1 MGFHP
6 GHPVAGPMMEWWIVY
21 LLMGLF
27 VGFFA
32 GLLGI
37 GGGLILVTLMV
48 YLFTVQGFPE
58 DRILHIA
65 LGTSIASIVFT
76 SISSLLAHHKHGA
89 VRWDIVRASI
99 PGLIVG
105 TLLGTLVA
113 DQLKS
118 KYLAIFFVIFVYY
131 SAVQM
136 FLNAKPKPSRQ
147 LPGALGLNLA
157 AVVVGILSALV
168 GVGGGVM
175 TIPLMSLCNV
185 PMRNAIGTSAAL
197 GLPIAIAGTVGFSAT
212 GLDKDHLPPFSFGY
226 VYLPALIGIVFGTLV
241 TVPWGAKM
249 AHSMPVPRLKKIFAV
264 ILFILATRML
274 WTLF

>member
-1 MGFHP
+1 
-6 GHPVAGPMMEWWIVY
+6 MEWWIIY

-48 YLFTVQGFPE
+48 YLFTLQGFPA
-58 DRILHIA
+58 DRLLHLA
-65 LGTSIASIVFT
+65 LGTSITSIVFT
-76 SISSLLAHHKHGA
+76 SISSLRAHHKHGA
-89 VRWDIVRASI
+89 VRWDILRTAV
-99 PGLIVG
+99 PGLVIG

-118 KYLAIFFVIFVYY
+118 KYLAIFFVIFVYC

-136 FLNAKPKPSRQ
+136 FADIKPKATRQ
-147 LPGALGLNLA
+147 LPGKAGMTSV
-157 AVVVGILSALV
+157 AVIVGVFSSMV

-185 PMRNAIGTSAAL
+185 PMRQVIGTSAAL
-197 GLPIAIAGTVGFSAT
+197 GLPIALAGTVGFIVM
-212 GLDKDHLPPFSFGY
+212 GLGKDHLPALSFGY
-226 VYLPALIGIVFGTLV
+226 VYLPALAGIVLGTFV

-249 AHSMPVPRLKKIFAV
+249 AHNMPVTRLKKIFAV

-274 WTLF
+274 WSLI

>member
-1 MGFHP
+1 MDL
-6 GHPVAGPMMEWWIVY
+6 WWMVY

-37 GGGLILVTLMV
+37 GGGLMLVTLMV
-48 YLFTVQGFPE
+48 YLFTLQGFPA
-58 DRILHIA
+58 DRLLHLA

-76 SISSLLAHHKHGA
+76 SLASLRAHQKHGA
-89 VRWDIVRASI
+89 VRWDILRAAV
-99 PGLIVG
+99 PGLVVG
-105 TLLGTLVA
+105 TLLGAVVA

-136 FLNAKPKPSRQ
+136 FANVKPKPTRQ
-147 LPGALGLNLA
+147 LPDKPGMTVAAL
-157 AVVVGILSALV
+157 VIGIVSSLV

-175 TIPLMSLCNV
+175 TIPFMSLCNV
-185 PMRNAIGTSAAL
+185 PMRQAIGTSAAL
-197 GLPIAIAGTVGFSAT
+197 GLPIAIAGTVGFIVT
-212 GLDKDHLPPFSFGY
+212 GLGKDHLPALSVGY
-226 VYLPALIGIVFGTLV
+226 VYLPALIGIVLGTFI
-241 TVPWGAKM
+241 TVPWGARLT
-249 AHSMPVPRLKKIFAV
+249 HRMPVSTLKKTFAV

-274 WTLF
+274 WSLF

>member
-1 MGFHP
+1 
-6 GHPVAGPMMEWWIVY
+6 MEWWIVY

-58 DRILHIA
+58 DRLLHLA

-76 SISSLLAHHKHGA
+76 SISSLRAHHKHGA
-89 VRWDIVRASI
+89 VRWDIVRMAV
-99 PGLIVG
+99 PGLVVG
-105 TLLGTLVA
+105 TLLGTVVA

-136 FLNAKPKPSRQ
+136 FANVKPKPSRQ
-147 LPGALGLNLA
+147 LPGKTGMT
-157 AVVVGILSALV
+157 VVTVIVGIVSSFV

-185 PMRNAIGTSAAL
+185 PMRQTIGTSAAL
-197 GLPIAIAGTVGFSAT
+197 GLPIAIAGTVGFIFT
-212 GLDKDHLPPFSFGY
+212 GLGKDHLPALSVGY
-226 VYLPALIGIVFGTLV
+226 VYLPALVGIVIGTFV

-249 AHSMPVPRLKKIFAV
+249 AHTMPVTRLKKIFAV
-264 ILFILATRML
+264 ILFILATKML
-274 WTLF
+274 WSLL

>member
-1 MGFHP
+1 
-6 GHPVAGPMMEWWIVY
+6 MEWWILY

-48 YLFTVQGFPE
+48 YMFTVQGFPA
-58 DRILHIA
+58 DRLLHLA

-76 SISSLLAHHKHGA
+76 SISSLRAHHKHGA
-89 VRWDIVRASI
+89 VRWDILRSAI
-99 PGLIVG
+99 PGLV
-105 TLLGTLVA
+105 LGTSFGTFVA
-113 DQLKS
+113 DQLNS

-136 FLNAKPKPSRQ
+136 FANVKPKPTRQ
-147 LPGALGLNLA
+147 LPGNIGMT
-157 AVVVGILSALV
+157 VVTIIVGIVSSLV

-185 PMRNAIGTSAAL
+185 PMRQTIGTSAAL
-197 GLPIAIAGTVGFSAT
+197 GLPIAIAGTVGFIVT
-212 GLDKDHLPPFSFGY
+212 GLGKNHLPPLSVGY
-226 VYLPALIGIVFGTLV
+226 VYLPALVGIVIGTFV
-241 TVPWGAKM
+241 TVPWGAKA
-249 AHSMPVPRLKKIFAV
+249 AHTLPVTALKKIFAV
-264 ILFILATRML
+264 ILFILASKML
-274 WTLF
+274 WSLF

>member
-1 MGFHP
+1 
-6 GHPVAGPMMEWWIVY
+6 MMEWWIVY

-27 VGFFA
+27 VGWFA

-48 YLFTVQGFPE
+48 YLFTLQAFPA
-58 DRILHIA
+58 DRIVHMA

-76 SISSLLAHHKHGA
+76 SISSLRAHHKHGA
-89 VRWDIVRASI
+89 VRWDIVRGAV

-105 TLLGTLVA
+105 TLLGTVVA
-113 DQLKS
+113 DLLES

-136 FLNAKPKPSRQ
+136 FVNAKPKPSRQ
-147 LPGALGLNLA
+147 LPGTAGLSVT
-157 AVVVGILSALV
+157 AVIVGIVSALV

-175 TIPLMSLCNV
+175 TIPLMSMCNV

-197 GLPIAIAGTVGFSAT
+197 GLPIAIAGAVGFIAT
-212 GLDKDHLPPFSFGY
+212 GLGKDHLPPYSIGY
-226 VYLPALIGIVFGTLV
+226 VYLPALIGIVIGTLI
-241 TVPWGAKM
+241 TVPWGARM
-249 AHSMPVPRLKKIFAV
+249 AHTMAVPHLKKIFAV

>member
-1 MGFHP
+1 
-6 GHPVAGPMMEWWIVY
+6 MELWWIIY

-48 YLFTVQGFPE
+48 YLFTLQGFPA
-58 DRILHIA
+58 DRLLHLA

-76 SISSLLAHHKHGA
+76 SVSSLRAHHKHGA
-89 VRWDIVRASI
+89 VRWDIVRAAV
-99 PGLIVG
+99 PGLITG
-105 TLLGTLVA
+105 TLLGTIVA

-118 KYLAIFFVIFVYY
+118 QYLAVFFVIFVYY
-131 SAVQM
+131 SAVRM
-136 FLNAKPKPSRQ
+136 FADVKPKPTRQ
-147 LPGALGLNLA
+147 LPGRIGMTTV
-157 AVVVGILSALV
+157 AVAVGVVSSLV

-175 TIPLMSLCNV
+175 TIPLMNLCNV
-185 PMRNAIGTSAAL
+185 PMRQAIGTSAAL
-197 GLPIAIAGTVGFSAT
+197 GLPIAVAGTIGFILT
-212 GLDKDHLPPFSFGY
+212 GLGKDHLPALSLGY
-226 VYLPALIGIVFGTLV
+226 VYLPALVGIVVGTFV

-249 AHSMPVPRLKKIFAV
+249 THRMPGATLKRIFAV

-274 WTLF
+274 WSLF

>member
-1 MGFHP
+1 
-6 GHPVAGPMMEWWIVY
+6 MEWWIVY

-48 YLFTVQGFPE
+48 YLFTVQGFPA
-58 DRILHIA
+58 DRLLHLA
-65 LGTSIASIVFT
+65 LGTSITSIVFT
-76 SISSLLAHHKHGA
+76 SISSLRAHHKHGA
-89 VRWDIVRASI
+89 VRWDILRAAV

-105 TLLGTLVA
+105 TLLGTVVA
-113 DQLKS
+113 DQLQS
-118 KYLAIFFVIFVYY
+118 KYLAIFFVIFVYC

-136 FLNAKPKPSRQ
+136 FADVKPKPTRQ
-147 LPGALGLNLA
+147 LPGKAGVSVV
-157 AVVVGILSALV
+157 AVIVGIVSSLV

-185 PMRNAIGTSAAL
+185 PMRQAIGTSAAL
-197 GLPIAIAGTVGFSAT
+197 GLPIAVAGTVGFIVT
-212 GLDKDHLPPFSFGY
+212 GLGKDHLPALSLGY
-226 VYLPALIGIVFGTLV
+226 VYLPALIGIVIGTFV

-249 AHSMPVPRLKKIFAV
+249 AHSMPVTTLKKIFAV

-274 WTLF
+274 WSLS

>member
-1 MGFHP
+1 
-6 GHPVAGPMMEWWIVY
+6 MEWWIVY

-48 YLFTVQGFPE
+48 YLFTVQGFPA
-58 DRILHIA
+58 DRLLHLA
-65 LGTSIASIVFT
+65 LGTSITSIVFT
-76 SISSLLAHHKHGA
+76 SISSLRAHHQHGA
-89 VRWDIVRASI
+89 VRWDILRIAV

-105 TLLGTLVA
+105 TLLGTVVA
-113 DQLKS
+113 DLLKS

-136 FLNAKPKPSRQ
+136 FANIKPKPTRQ
-147 LPGALGLNLA
+147 LPGKVGMSIA
-157 AVVVGILSALV
+157 AVIVGIVSSLV

-185 PMRNAIGTSAAL
+185 PMRQAIGTSAAL
-197 GLPIAIAGTVGFSAT
+197 GLPIAVAGTVGYMVN
-212 GLDKDHLPPFSFGY
+212 GLGKDHLPALSVGY
-226 VYLPALIGIVFGTLV
+226 VYVPALVGIVVGTFI
-241 TVPWGAKM
+241 TVPWGAKL
-249 AHSMPVPRLKKIFAV
+249 AHTMPVTRLQKIFAV

>member
-1 MGFHP
+1 
-6 GHPVAGPMMEWWIVY
+6 MEWWIVY

-58 DRILHIA
+58 DRLLHLA
-65 LGTSIASIVFT
+65 LGTSIASIIFT
-76 SISSLLAHHKHGA
+76 SISSLRAHHKHGA
-89 VRWDIVRASI
+89 VRWDILRMAV
-99 PGLIVG
+99 PGLVVG
-105 TLLGTLVA
+105 TLLGTVVA

-131 SAVQM
+131 SAMQM
-136 FLNAKPKPSRQ
+136 FANVKPKPTWQ
-147 LPGALGLNLA
+147 LPGKAGMTAVAVIVGL
-157 AVVVGILSALV
+157 ISSLV

-175 TIPLMSLCNV
+175 TIPLMNLSNV
-185 PMRNAIGTSAAL
+185 PMRQTIGTSAAL
-197 GLPIAIAGTVGFSAT
+197 GLPIAIAGTVGFIFT
-212 GLDKDHLPPFSFGY
+212 GLGKDHLPALSVGY
-226 VYLPALIGIVFGTLV
+226 VYLPALVGIVIGTFI

-249 AHSMPVPRLKKIFAV
+249 AHTMPVTRLQKIFAV
-264 ILFILATRML
+264 ILFILATKML
-274 WTLF
+274 WSLF

>member
-1 MGFHP
+1 
-6 GHPVAGPMMEWWIVY
+6 MEWWIVY

-27 VGFFA
+27 VGWFA

-48 YLFTVQGFPE
+48 YLFTLQGFPA
-58 DRILHIA
+58 DRIVHMA
-65 LGTSIASIVFT
+65 LGTSITSIIFT
-76 SISSLLAHHKHGA
+76 SISSLRAHHKHGA
-89 VRWDIVRASI
+89 VRWDIVRASAA
-99 PGLIVG
+99 GLIVG

-118 KYLAIFFVIFVYY
+118 KYLAIFFVVFVYY

-136 FLNAKPKPSRQ
+136 FVNAKPKPSRQ
-147 LPGALGLNLA
+147 LPGPLGLNVA
-157 AVVVGILSALV
+157 AVGIGVVSALV

-197 GLPIAIAGTVGFSAT
+197 GLPIAIAGAIGFIAT
-212 GLDKDHLPPFSFGY
+212 GIGKDHLPPYSVGY
-226 VYLPALIGIVFGTLV
+226 VYVPALIGIVLGTLV

-249 AHSMPVPRLKKIFAV
+249 AHTMPVPRLKKIFAV
-264 ILFILATRML
+264 ILFILATKML